1 MKIIQTLVLSLFVA
15 QTAGW
20 SCLPP
25 SPIKKI
31 KAISRKS
38 FLVGAATGLVVGTTA
53 TAAGAAVAIDANER
67 SNKAP
72 YEPATGSLTDKV
84 VLITGGTAGL
94 GLESAKR
101 LATAGATIVL
111 TSRTAAKGETA
122 VEAVKSYLSTKGV
135 ENSKIYSLLLDLDDL
150 ESTKAFPKSYEKLG
164 LGEISVLMNNAGV
177 MAIPEKQLTK
187 DGFER
192 TFQSNHLG
200 HFVLTAGLFPFLSR
214 TKTTIVNVSSEAY
227 QFTGGAV
234 DLDNLNGEKNYGA
247 WSSYGLSKIA
257 NIFFTQELQRRAD
270 ESGDSSWLTAVTLH
284 PGAVQTDLARNI
296 AGEEKW
302 NQIKNNGASPLEM
315 LVLTALSKFTLT
327 VEQGASTQVFLAAGA
342 DGKLEK
348 GAFYENCKVQTL
360 RPFAIDAPKAKQLWE
375 ISESLG
381 GVEFKLSETK
391 TVASTETIEENKD
404 ESTESS

>member
-1 MKIIQTLVLSLFVA
+1 MKTFQTLLLSAAIA
-15 QTAGW
+15 QTMGW

-31 KAISRKS
+31 KQISRKS

-53 TAAGAAVAIDANER
+53 TAAGAAVAIDANTR
-67 SNKAP
+67 ASKGP
-72 YEPATGSLTDKV
+72 YEPTLGSLADKV

-111 TSRTAAKGETA
+111 TSRTAAKGEKA
-122 VEAVKSYLSTKGV
+122 VEAVQSYLSAKGV
-135 ENSKIYSLLLDLDDL
+135 ENAKIFSLVLDLDDL
-150 ESTKAFPKSYEKLG
+150 ESTKAFPESYKKLG

-177 MAIPEKQLTK
+177 MAIPDRQLTK
-187 DGFER
+187 DGYER

-200 HFVLTAGLFPFLSR
+200 HFVLTAGLFPLLSR
-214 TKTTIVNVSSEAY
+214 TKTTVVNVSSEAY
-227 QFTGGAV
+227 NFAGG
-234 DLDNLNGEKNYGA
+234 DLDIDNLNGEKKYGA
-247 WSSYGLSKIA
+247 WSSYGLSKLA
-257 NIFFTQELQRRAD
+257 NILFTQELQRRAD

-284 PGAVQTDLARNI
+284 PGAVQTDLGRNI

-315 LVLTALSKFTLT
+315 VVLNALSKFTLT

-348 GAFYENCKVQTL
+348 AAFYEDMKVKKL
-360 RPFAIDAPKAKQLWE
+360 PAYANDSSKAKQLWE
-375 ISESLG
+375 LSESLG
-381 GVEFKLSETK
+381 GVEFKLTDSK
-391 TVASTETIEENKD
+391 TIASTEVVDSKD
-404 ESTESS
+404 EGTSSS